1 MRSLIAFQMES
12 IVEKMLD
19 EFTGVPVKTV
29 KTFMTKT
36 PSVFTGKVN
45 ANTAKII
52 YKLNMNQIK
61 IQYKILINNQ

>member
-1 MRSLIAFQMES
+1 MES

-36 PSVFTGKVN
+36 PSVFTGKSVVE
-45 ANTAKII
+45 T
-52 YKLNMNQIK
+52 LVF
-61 IQYKILINNQ
+61 

>member
-1 MRSLIAFQMES
+1 MES

-36 PSVFTGKVN
+36 PSVFTGKN
-45 ANTAKII
+45 GNDYI
-52 YKLNMNQIK
+52 YNVI
-61 IQYKILINNQ
+61 

>member
-1 MRSLIAFQMES
+1 MES

-36 PSVFTGKVN
+36 PSVFTGIETTFFNVQFLKYVVFTHSFKN
-45 ANTAKII
+45 N
-52 YKLNMNQIK
+52 YKN
-61 IQYKILINNQ
+61 KILL